1 MSEHVDLIGIYGAI
15 DRSVQS
21 NPELAATVARYLPGY
36 HDGGAIGWFDEFE
49 AWTLERVEVSPFP
62 DFEEAIANLAERPTS
77 GRMAARRIL
86 VLAVA
91 ARLRNHLVGPDSS
104 VNIDSALAVEGIV
117 GVSADAVVSLV
128 PLLIDDDVF
137 PSINQWPEL
146 IETGVNSGIIS
157 ANLRVQAAAPPCSGK
172 LVSVST
178 PGDPFPAAELT
189 TEFSTT
195 AVTFEQASRF
205 LEPSNWPSCSSFWC
219 MMYRVATTPRNT
231 GIYHEIVSLDCAHP
245 SAAWTAEA
253 YLECVV
259 VKLPPTGA
267 PTGARLSYALSDQ
280 YTNTLI
286 KVDEG
291 SITIQERNGVVNV
304 HTVKRIKFSYPFSG
318 PALAMVMCA
327 LGYGSI
333 AEHIVLDCGVQH
345 KDDADAGTS
354 FRRLLRPP
362 PDPAHRVG
370 TRRMRKPPV
379 DDLVPEAVDKVK
391 ECIDNCAA
399 AYTATYEK
407 MTSGSYSA
415 DDLVVGMADMWSR
428 YLREGAVM
436 TDLAMKMAKAYRKPA
451 APEPA
456 PDAPMSG
463 G

>member
-1 MSEHVDLIGIYGAI
+1 MSEHEDLIGIYGAI

-21 NPELAATVARYLPGY
+21 NPDLAATVARYLPGY

-62 DFEEAIANLAERPTS
+62 GFEEAIANLAARPTS

-91 ARLRNHLVGPDSS
+91 ARLRNHLVGPDTPS
-104 VNIDSALAVEGIV
+104 IDSALAVPGIV
-117 GVSADAVVSLV
+117 GDSADAVVSLV

-137 PSINQWPEL
+137 PSINEWQQL
-146 IETGVNSGIIS
+146 IETGVGRRLLS
-157 ANLRVQAAAPPCSGK
+157 ADLSVQAAAPPCSGK
-172 LVSVST
+172 LVPVST

-189 TEFSTT
+189 TDFSTT

-231 GIYHEIVSLDCAHP
+231 AIYHEIVSLDCAHP
-245 SAAWTAEA
+245 NTAWTAEA

-259 VKLPPTGA
+259 VKLPPTGV
-267 PTGARLSYALSDQ
+267 PTGARLSYALSNQ

-291 SITIQERNGVVNV
+291 SITIQERNGVVYV
-304 HTVKRIKFSYPFSG
+304 HTVKRIKFSYPFSSA
-318 PALAMVMCA
+318 ALAMVMCA

-345 KDDADAGTS
+345 KNDDDAGTS

-362 PDPAHRVG
+362 DDPAHRIG
-370 TRRMRKPPV
+370 TRRMRKLPV
-379 DDLVPEAVDKVK
+379 GDLVPEAIDKVK
-391 ECIDNCAA
+391 EGIDNCAA

-407 MTSGSYSA
+407 MTSDRYSA
-415 DDLVVGMADMWSR
+415 DDLVADAADMWSR
-428 YLREGAVM
+428 YLRAGAVIGG
-436 TDLAMKMAKAYRKPA
+436 LAMKMARAVSDANAGEPA
-451 APEPA
+451 A
-456 PDAPMSG
+456 DAPMSG